1 MDDYEIKD
9 PVKIEEKV
17 LQELLDENKRL
28 REENE
33 RLLDG
38 IQHILDFYPIERAD
52 YIPIDILFE
61 IHMKL
66 KAIVKEHDLK
76 C

>member
-9 PVKIEEKV
+9 PVTIEEKV

-33 RLLDG
+33 RLKHENKTLQG
-38 IQHILDFYPIERAD
+38 IVASCTCDEFAN
-52 YIPIDILFE
+52 
-61 IHMKL
+61 
-66 KAIVKEHDLK
+66 
-76 C
+76 